1 MKAFRDPVH
10 NLIRF
15 DKDSQIERMILDII
29 DSKEFQR
36 LRHIRQLG
44 FSFFTY
50 PGAEHTRFAHSLG
63 ATHLMKRFIEQIERT
78 KNKHVNVTIDE
89 ITDQRALALCA
100 AILHDIGHGPFS
112 HALEKMITVDK
123 VNHEKWSVQII
134 KGNTEVNQILESYKS
149 GFANE
154 VAEVIERT
162 HNSRAI
168 VKLLS
173 SQLDTDRIDYL
184 LRDSMLTGAGYGTFD
199 LEWLIHVLRIG
210 KVGDHIEVGLD
221 LEKGLNIAEDFV
233 MARYYMYQ
241 NVYFHKTT
249 RCAEQ
254 FAMKIFARVQQL
266 RASGYFIEMPYELEK
281 LLSAKDLQE
290 VLQLYPYYLGLT
302 DFKVWYYI
310 DKWCNSDDL
319 VLSGLCKQLLG
330 RDLYKEF
337 VTKEGFDSYKSIIN
351 LANLYEKEHGIPVEY
366 ILLEDDSHSSA
377 YKDNYISSKA
387 KQDEG
392 QEAEAT
398 EQIFLFD
405 KSGEAAELSQVSR
418 IINEIRNNKIRF
430 KRVFVPKDF
439 RNLYIKKYG

>member
-1 MKAFRDPVH
+1 
-10 NLIRF
+10 
-15 DKDSQIERMILDII
+15 
-29 DSKEFQR
+29 
-36 LRHIRQLG
+36 
-44 FSFFTY
+44 
-50 PGAEHTRFAHSLG
+50 
-63 ATHLMKRFIEQIERT
+63 MKRFINQIERT
-78 KNKHVNVTIDE
+78 KNKHINVTINE

-100 AILHDIGHGPFS
+100 TILHDIGHGPFS

-134 KGNTEVNQILESYKS
+134 KGKTEVNQILESYQS

-154 VAEVIERT
+154 VAQVIERT
-162 HNSRAI
+162 HRSKAI

-184 LRDSMLTGAGYGTFD
+184 LRDSMMTGAGYGTFD
-199 LEWLIHVLRIG
+199 LEWLIHALRIG
-210 KVGDHIEVGLD
+210 KVGDHVEVGLD
-221 LEKGLNIAEDFV
+221 LDKGLNIAEDFV

-266 RASGYFIEMPYELEK
+266 RSLGHKIEMPYELER
-281 LLSAKDLQE
+281 LLSAKTLQE

-302 DFKVWYYI
+302 DYKIWYYI
-310 DKWCNSDDL
+310 DKWCNSEDL
-319 VLSGLCKQLLG
+319 VLSSLCKGLIS
-330 RDLYKEF
+330 RDLYKVL
-337 VTKEGFDSYKSIIN
+337 VTKDGVESYKNVID
-351 LANLYEKEHGIPVEY
+351 LANRYESESGLPYEY
-366 ILLEDDSHSSA
+366 VVFEDDSNSSA
-377 YKDNYISSKA
+377 YKDDYIGSKA

-398 EQIFLFD
+398 EQIFLFNKKGD
-405 KSGEAAELSQVSR
+405 ASELSQVSR
-418 IINEIRNNKIRF
+418 IINEIRNNKISF

-439 RNLYIKKYG
+439 RDLYIKNYG